1 MKTTRKYTM
10 GARAQAVDATRRR
23 IMDALIALAG
33 ERPFA
38 EVTLDAIAERA
49 RVSVQTVLRQFGSR
63 DGLFAEAMDAAMVDA
78 EDERR
83 TPPGDVAAAVR
94 IVVDHY
100 ERRGRTALLM
110 LAQEGYDD
118 VARKATDRGKAMH
131 RDWVRDAFA
140 PATDDE
146 ALLDLLVVAS
156 DVYTWKLLRIDR
168 GHSRTVTER
177 RMHQLVDA
185 VLATGLAAGSKE
197 H

>member
-1 MKTTRKYTM
+1 MAIDTNLLLVSPSTDRKTTRKYTR

-23 IMDALIALAG
+23 IMDALISLAG

-38 EVTLDAIAERA
+38 ELTLDTIAERGG
-49 RVSVQTVLRQFGSR
+49 VSVQTVLRQFGSR

-78 EDERR
+78 GDERR

-94 IVVDHY
+94 IVV
-100 ERRGRTALLM
+100 
-110 LAQEGYDD
+110 
-118 VARKATDRGKAMH
+118 ARKATDRGKAMH
-131 RDWVRDAFA
+131 RGWVRDAFA

-146 ALLDLLVVAS
+146 TLLDLLVVAS

-177 RMHQLVDA
+177 CMHQLVDA
-185 VLATGLAAGSKE
+185 VLTTGLT
-197 H
+197 

>member
-23 IMDALIALAG
+23 IMDALISLAG

-38 EVTLDAIAERA
+38 ELTLDTIAERGG
-49 RVSVQTVLRQFGSR
+49 VSVQTVLRQFGSR

-78 EDERR
+78 GDERR

-146 ALLDLLVVAS
+146 TLLDLLVVAS

-185 VLATGLAAGSKE
+185 VLTTGLTAGSKE